1 MGLSRLQKYKKGG
14 DNSKLAVNYLLIRCG
29 GRGGGGRELRII
41 QSHQAIN
48 IKDGNVRSIFSYVF
62 LR

>member
-1 MGLSRLQKYKKGG
+1 MRGEGREGEGRGG
-14 DNSKLAVNYLLIRCG
+14 EGRGGEGRG
-29 GRGGGGRELRII
+29 GRGLRII